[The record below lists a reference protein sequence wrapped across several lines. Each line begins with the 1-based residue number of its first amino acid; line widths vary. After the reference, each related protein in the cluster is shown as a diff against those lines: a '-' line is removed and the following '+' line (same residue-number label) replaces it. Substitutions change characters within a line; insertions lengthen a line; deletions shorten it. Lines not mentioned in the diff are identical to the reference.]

1 MQNISIHAPSRERLV
16 DIQGRELVRLF
27 QSTLPRG
34 SDAKVGQYI
43 SNLVISIH
51 APSRERQ
58 RISCVNVNLTAN
70 FNPRSLAGATIS
82 LRVIWQ
88 NCLYFNPRSLAGA
101 TFWFFVPE
109 RLLFI
114 SIHAPSRERRA
125 SALSANYNIGISI
138 HAPSRERRD
147 FMKLYCIYDN
157 FNPRSLAGATAS
169 TRRSFSAVLISIHAP
184 SRERLQHRKKF
195 LFR

>member
-1 MQNISIHAPSRERLV
+1 MDAIYISIHAPSRERHPPV
-16 DIQGRELVRLF
+16 DRVVAVP
-27 QSTLPRG
+27 S
-34 SDAKVGQYI
+34 
-43 SNLVISIH
+43 ISIH